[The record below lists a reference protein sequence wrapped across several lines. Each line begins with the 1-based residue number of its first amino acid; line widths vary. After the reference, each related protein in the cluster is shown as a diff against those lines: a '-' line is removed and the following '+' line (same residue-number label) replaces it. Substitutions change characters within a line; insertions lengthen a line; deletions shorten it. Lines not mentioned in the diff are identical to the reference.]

1 MSHAKKFLREDG
13 TAVLRGDRYTVV
25 GLRDTPLR
33 EAYYEL
39 RGDILCD
46 GEVLESDASWTAEG
60 RYHGPSDVE
69 SALDLIPVLH
79 TPTFVENFVAADIAA
94 EDRALDAFYANM
106 DKLLSEP
113 PSDPHQL
120 ATEKMLAAERKAAP
134 IVTGVLDYFPLA
146 LLEVAKCSKQGN
158 EQHHPGTPLHWDRAK
173 STDEADALGRHLLDR
188 GKFDTDGIRHSA
200 KVAWRALALLQKEL
214 EQSKKE
220 TL

>member
-1 MSHAKKFLREDG
+1 MSHAKKFLRADG
-13 TAVLRGDRYTVV
+13 TARTRDGRVVRALEDAPEPRSPYVLCGIVSGDNGALAGATWTSGGHILGDYAEHESDLVLRSPKVPRNEPFPEMLDAV
-25 GLRDTPLR
+25 LDR
-33 EAYYEL
+33 EA
-39 RGDILCD
+39 
-46 GEVLESDASWTAEG
+46 EVLE
-60 RYHGPSDVE
+60 R
-69 SALDLIPVLH
+69 
-79 TPTFVENFVAADIAA
+79 TPA
-94 EDRALDAFYANM
+94 
-106 DKLLSEP
+106 
-113 PSDPHQL
+113 
-120 ATEKMLAAERKAAP
+120 AAERKAAP